1 MQKLYTVMQGTEMKG
16 KNRKKKVT
24 RLKTYDTNP
33 KM

>member
-1 MQKLYTVMQGTEMKG
+1 MQTLYTVMQGSEMKG
-16 KNRKKKVT
+16 KNRKKTVT